1 MVIPASMNQIHGG
14 VQLIR
19 LVLTSISTLMIKTLQ
34 TLSPSIHQAGG
45 PPSPQARAHPAVGP
59 GCPQTMTGSSLVASS
74 VVTALHLQAWQTPL
88 PPATTPEL
96 LHSFTSILAGTRRW
110 HRALQQWG
118 WQCRERWEPRLPAL
132 Q

>member
-45 PPSPQARAHPAVGP
+45 PRSPRPGHTQLWDLAV
-59 GCPQTMTGSSLVASS
+59 LK
-74 VVTALHLQAWQTPL
+74 
-88 PPATTPEL
+88 
-96 LHSFTSILAGTRRW
+96 R
-110 HRALQQWG
+110 
-118 WQCRERWEPRLPAL
+118 
-132 Q
+132 